1 MDVQSLPDFDVV
13 MSLWYGGAAVS
24 WEVVLKLN
32 RGKCM
37 SNMLGFGQ
45 LTAGGNNKTTTSIGP
60 ENIPTHFPTDLPCLP
75 CSVFVEFVCSE
86 RLVVGWVGGGTVKDP
101 RTPKNRLGVGSFRWP
116 WRGSERREEK
126 RTRGSKISK
135 FFHHLKNTYSGVR
148 EMKKQL
154 N

>member
-1 MDVQSLPDFDVV
+1 MDAQSLADFDVV

-60 ENIPTHFPTDLPCLP
+60 ENIPTHFSSDLPCLP

-86 RLVVGWVGGGTVKDP
+86 RLRMGGGDCK
-101 RTPKNRLGVGSFRWP
+101 
-116 WRGSERREEK
+116 
-126 RTRGSKISK
+126 GSKNPKEQTGSWKLQVALERIRARRRKREPEGAKYQS
-135 FFHHLKNTYSGVR
+135 FFII
-148 EMKKQL
+148 
-154 N
+154 

>member
-75 CSVFVEFVCSE
+75 CSGFVEFVCSE
-86 RLVVGWVGGGTVKDP
+86 RLVVVWGEQT
-101 RTPKNRLGVGSFRWP
+101 GSWKLQVA
-116 WRGSERREEK
+116 SERIRAKKRKKNQREQNIK
-126 RTRGSKISK
+126 VFSS
-135 FFHHLKNTYSGVR
+135 F
-148 EMKKQL
+148 KKYL
-154 N
+154 LRS

>member
-37 SNMLGFGQ
+37 SNKLGFGQ

-60 ENIPTHFPTDLPCLP
+60 ENIPTHFPSDLPCLP

-86 RLVVGWVGGGTVKDP
+86 RLKMGGKTVKDP

-116 WRGSERREEK
+116 WRGSE
-126 RTRGSKISK
+126 
-135 FFHHLKNTYSGVR
+135 
-148 EMKKQL
+148 
-154 N
+154 

>member
-37 SNMLGFGQ
+37 SSMLGFGQ
-45 LTAGGNNKTTTSIGP
+45 LTAGGNNKTTTSIRP

-86 RLVVGWVGGGTVKDP
+86 RLVVGGGGF
-101 RTPKNRLGVGSFRWP
+101 GVGW
-116 WRGSERREEK
+116 G
-126 RTRGSKISK
+126 G
-135 FFHHLKNTYSGVR
+135 L
-148 EMKKQL
+148 
-154 N
+154 

>member
-1 MDVQSLPDFDVV
+1 MDAQSLADFDVV

-60 ENIPTHFPTDLPCLP
+60 ENIPTHFSSDLPCLP

-86 RLVVGWVGGGTVKDP
+86 RLRMGGTVKDP

-116 WRGSERREEK
+116 WRGSERGEEK
-126 RTRGSKISK
+126 E
-135 FFHHLKNTYSGVR
+135 NQR
-148 EMKKQL
+148 EQNIKVFSSFKKKLPQEL
-154 N
+154 ER